1 MRLGDD
7 GILGDGA
14 EVPGL
19 ADVLSTV
26 HKEVLDDHEQHL
38 DVVLGQVILALL
50 LVALQSRAVVGGE
63 EGLDIRCGLFDQE
76 AQ

>member
-1 MRLGDD
+1 MRLRDD
-7 GILGDGA
+7 GILRHRAD
-14 EVPGL
+14 VPGL
-19 ADVLSTV
+19 TDVLSSV
-26 HKEVLDDHEQHL
+26 NKEMLDDHEQHL

-63 EGLDIRCGLFDQE
+63 EGLDIRCGLFDQK